1 MALADIEL
9 QQAKKQF
16 SKKYKQDLEKK
27 TVDIQTE
34 TVLKFRY

>member
-1 MALADIEL
+1 MALADNGL

-27 TVDIQTE
+27 AVDIQTE
-34 TVLKFRY
+34 TVFKFGY